1 MHPTPRPRHRSLLA
15 VVTVVLAALA
25 IVACNGTPAP
35 SLLSDPTA
43 ILTAAATNASTAT
56 GVHVDVVA
64 SGKLPIDL
72 TGAGASTGIDLTGT
86 TASVD
91 VDLAGGDLHA
101 TFAAPGLLG
110 VRGEV
115 IVVDGATY
123 LKTTLTGPLY
133 QKQGA
138 ATEVPIPS
146 ADPAGMMK
154 GLEDLLALPG
164 IDPVK
169 GADVACGSATC
180 YTVEVELTPAEIA
193 ALTAGAGG
201 GPLPSGLPIPIPN
214 LDQATVGLTFKVD
227 QATTRLAGL
236 TAVVAFDANTSAT
249 VEATFSKWNESV
261 TVSPP
266 PPDQIAP
273 SS

>member
-1 MHPTPRPRHRSLLA
+1 MQANARPRRRSLLGLV
-15 VVTVVLAALA
+15 VVTLATLA
-25 IVACNGTPAP
+25 VVACNATPAP

-43 ILTAAATNASTAT
+43 ILTAAATNASTAA
-56 GVHVDVVA
+56 GVHVDVAA

-72 TGAGASTGIDLTGT
+72 TGAGARAGIDLTGT

-91 VDLAGGDLHA
+91 VDLAGSDLHA

-115 IVVDGATY
+115 IVVDGSTY

-133 QKQGA
+133 QRQG
-138 ATEVPIPS
+138 TTTTVPTPS
-146 ADPAGMMK
+146 ADPAAMLK
-154 GLEDLLALPG
+154 GLQDLLAQPG

-169 GADVACGSATC
+169 GADVACGNATC
-180 YTVEVELTPAEIA
+180 YTVEVELTPAELA
-193 ALTAGAGG
+193 ALTAGGG
-201 GPLPSGLPIPIPN
+201 ALPSGLPIPIPS
-214 LDQATVGLTFKVD
+214 LDQATVDLTFKVD

-236 TAVVAFDANTSAT
+236 TAIVGFNAENAAT
-249 VEATFSKWNESV
+249 VEATFSKWNEAV

-273 SS
+273 AS

>member
-1 MHPTPRPRHRSLLA
+1 MQSNPRPRRRSLLA
-15 VVTVVLAALA
+15 LAAVAVLATLV
-25 IVACNGTPAP
+25 VACNSTPAP

-43 ILTAAATNASTAT
+43 ILTAAATNAGTAKS
-56 GVHVDVVA
+56 VHVDAVA

-72 TGAGASTGIDLTGT
+72 TGAGASAGIDLTGT

-91 VDLAGGDLHA
+91 ADLAGGDLHA

-115 IVVDGATY
+115 IMVDGSTY

-133 QKQGA
+133 QKQGGTTTTA
-138 ATEVPIPS
+138 PTPS
-146 ADPAGMMK
+146 VDPATMIK
-154 GLEDLLALPG
+154 GLQDLLAQPG
-164 IDPVK
+164 VDPVK

-180 YTVEVELTPAEIA
+180 YTVEIELTPAELA
-193 ALTAGAGG
+193 ALTAGG
-201 GPLPSGLPIPIPN
+201 GPIPSGLPIPIPS
-214 LDQATVGLTFKVD
+214 LDQATIDLTFKVD

-236 TAVVAFDANTSAT
+236 TAVVGLGPDSSAT
-249 VEATFSKWNESV
+249 LEATFSKWDEGV
-261 TVSPP
+261 TVSAP